1 MNKYQIGLW
10 IRSLGETYD
19 LLEDMLKR
27 FVFDRA
33 TKEKIK
39 SAMITA
45 YQTKEYLT
53 TMSGAATPQGER

>member
-1 MNKYQIGLW
+1 MNKYQMVLG
-10 IRSLGETYD
+10 LGETYD

-39 SAMITA
+39 SAMIVA
-45 YQTKEYLT
+45 YQTKEYIT
-53 TMSGAATPQGER
+53 TMSGAVTPQGER